1 MFFDIL
7 PVFVLLFF
15 SCLFLS
21 TTTVHGLPSSSSA
34 AAAADLSSKLRFV
47 NPRPVL
53 RVDQPSNGDMPDM
66 FIGENH
72 EDDDDSSYS
81 SLNLPNEPSSNSNWL
96 LQKFFEQDKQER
108 KRSSLHS
115 AVHSRTDAFKGDST
129 SNFNQIDEPIRLSPS
144 LKTLIETNPFARAWL
159 TMLLQKLMQEQHVPY
174 IFKYGRRRK

>member
-15 SCLFLS
+15 SCLFLC
-21 TTTVHGLPSSSSA
+21 TTTVHGHPLSSSA
-34 AAAADLSSKLRFV
+34 ELFV
-47 NPRPVL
+47 HSRPQS

-72 EDDDDSSYS
+72 DDDDSSYS
-81 SLNLPNEPSSNSNWL
+81 SFHLSNDPSSNINWFL
-96 LQKFFEQDKQER
+96 SKDER
-108 KRSSLHS
+108 KRSPLHS
-115 AVHSRTDAFKGDST
+115 PVHSRTDSSPAAAAATLKADST

-144 LKTLIETNPFARAWL
+144 LKTLVETNPFARAWL